1 MVVALFLRCRSAARC
16 GLRIDVE
23 DPQEEIGRV
32 AIDSNIQEG
41 SVPRYS
47 GVKVEKEIDINEAI
61 LEGDDGFQ
69 AIAHL
74 DTVEDLMEI
83 VHNSYALLKEY
94 VRRIKNVK
102 PWALCIS

>member
-1 MVVALFLRCRSAARC
+1 M
-16 GLRIDVE
+16 
-23 DPQEEIGRV
+23 
-32 AIDSNIQEG
+32 
-41 SVPRYS
+41 
-47 GVKVEKEIDINEAI
+47 EKEIDINEAI

-102 PWALCIS
+102 PWGSMHFLMECAMVKNEASECVVWAENEMMIHNVIFH